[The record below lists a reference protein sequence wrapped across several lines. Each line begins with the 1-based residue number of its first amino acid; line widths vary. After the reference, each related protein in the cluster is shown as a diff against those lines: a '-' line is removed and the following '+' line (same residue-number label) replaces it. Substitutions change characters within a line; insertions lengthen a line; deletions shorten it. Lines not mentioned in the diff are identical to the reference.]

1 MNELMLPGSERK
13 QLLLGNEAIVR
24 GALEGGVRFVAAYP
38 GTPSSEIIDRF
49 FELAPEAR
57 VYVEYSVNE
66 KVSMETACAAA
77 LSGVRSLCSMK
88 HVGLN
93 VAADAFMTLAYVG
106 VKAGMVIVVADDPSL
121 HSSQNEQDNRYYAK
135 MAGVPMLEPA
145 TPEEARAM
153 TIEALRLSEAYQI
166 PCMLRTTTRVNHCR
180 GPVTFGDLPAR
191 PVSEAGET
199 GSPSQGAFKKD
210 PFNLVVI
217 PAVGRKLRLA
227 LLEKG
232 LRLQREA
239 ERSPLNFTVGSGKW
253 GVITSGVSYL
263 YVRDA
268 VHELGL
274 DQQVRILKLGFS
286 YPPPKALI
294 RSFLS
299 DLTRVLVVEEL
310 EPFLEETVRVVAQE
324 AGLRVLVAGKG
335 KGLIPRAFEL
345 DAAMVKKAMSSFFS
359 VAYRP
364 PELFSIPQLPQ
375 RPPNLC
381 PGCPHRAT
389 YYSVRKVFGDDA
401 VYPTDIGCY
410 TLGILPPLRMADF
423 LICMGSSVST
433 SGGFSKV
440 LDRPVVAFIGDS
452 TFFHGGITGLI
463 NAVSHDHRF
472 LLVVMDNGTTA
483 MTGHQPHPGVELT
496 PQGKAAPKVSLE
508 SVIRGCGVARVATV
522 NPLQIKKTQEV
533 LRDLRDQMKEP
544 GVSVLIAKSP
554 CPLFEN
560 RMLGRKQKVVFE
572 IDDSCNLCKKCLDEV
587 GCPAFVLE
595 QPGTGQAGVRINPA
609 LCSGCS
615 LCAQMCRSIKPKRL
629 EENKGGSR

>member
-1 MNELMLPGSERK
+1 MDELLQPRSDQKR
-13 QLLLGNEAIVR
+13 LLLGNEAIVR
-24 GALEGGVRFVAAYP
+24 GAIEGGVRFVAAYP

-49 FELAPEAR
+49 YQLAPEAGI
-57 VYVEYSVNE
+57 YVEYSVNE

-93 VAADAFMTLAYVG
+93 VAADAFMTLPYVG
-106 VKAGMVIVVADDPSL
+106 VKAGMVIVVADDPFL

-145 TPEEARAM
+145 TPEEAKAM
-153 TIEALRLSEAYQI
+153 TVEALALSEKYQT
-166 PCMLRTTTRVNHCR
+166 PCILRTTTRVNHCR
-180 GPVTFGDLPAR
+180 GPVTLGELP
-191 PVSEAGET
+191 VDT
-199 GSPSQGAFKKD
+199 SPPKGTFTKD

-227 LLEKG
+227 LIERLE
-232 LRLQREA
+232 RLEGETTSSA
-239 ERSPLNFTVGSGKW
+239 LNYLVGEGKW
-253 GVITSGVSYL
+253 GIITSGVSYL

-268 VHELGL
+268 LRDLGL
-274 DQQVRILKLGFS
+274 EERVKVLKLGFTF
-286 YPPPKALI
+286 PQPRKLI
-294 RSFLS
+294 KQFLS
-299 DLTRVLVVEEL
+299 GLTRVLVVEEL
-310 EPFLEETVRVVAQE
+310 EPFLEESVRLVVQE
-324 AGLRVLVAGKG
+324 AGLPVVVAGKG
-335 KGLIPRAFEL
+335 KDLIPRAFEL
-345 DAAMVKKAMSSFFS
+345 DAAKVKPAMSSFFE
-359 VAYRP
+359 VLHAAP
-364 PELFSIPQLPQ
+364 PIFSAPPLPQ

-423 LICMGSSVST
+423 LICMGSSVAT
-433 SGGFSKV
+433 AGGFSKV

-452 TFFHGGITGLI
+452 TFFHAGVTGLV

-472 LLVVMDNGTTA
+472 LLVVLDNGTTA

-496 PQGKAAPKVSLE
+496 PAGKVEPRVRLE
-508 SVIRGCGVARVATV
+508 DLIRGCGVTRIATV

-533 LRDLRDQMKEP
+533 LENLREQMKEP
-544 GVSVLIAKSP
+544 GVSVLISKSP

-560 RMLGRKQKVVFE
+560 RMLGKKQKIVFE
-572 IDDSCNLCKKCLDEV
+572 VDESCDLCKRCLEEL
-587 GCPAFVLE
+587 GCPAFLWERPTVGE
-595 QPGTGQAGVRINPA
+595 SCIRIDPT

-615 LCAQMCRSIKPKRL
+615 VCSQMCKSIKPRKL
-629 EENKGGSR
+629 EG

>member
-1 MNELMLPGSERK
+1 MDELLQPRSDRK

-49 FELAPEAR
+49 YQLAPEAGI
-57 VYVEYSVNE
+57 YVEYSVNE

-106 VKAGMVIVVADDPSL
+106 VKAGMVIVVADDPFL

-145 TPEEARAM
+145 TPEEAKAM
-153 TIEALRLSEAYQI
+153 TVEALALSEKYQT
-166 PCMLRTTTRVNHCR
+166 PCILRTTTRVNHCR
-180 GPVTFGDLPAR
+180 GPVTLGDLPVDA
-191 PVSEAGET
+191 
-199 GSPSQGAFKKD
+199 SPPKGTFTKD

-227 LLEKG
+227 LLE
-232 LRLQREA
+232 RL
-239 ERSPLNFTVGSGKW
+239 ERLEGETTASALNYPVGEGKW
-253 GVITSGVSYL
+253 GIITSGVSYL

-268 VHELGL
+268 LRDLGL
-274 DQQVRILKLGFS
+274 EERVKVLKLGFTF
-286 YPPPKALI
+286 PQPRRLI
-294 RSFLS
+294 KQFLS
-299 DLTRVLVVEEL
+299 GLTRVLVVEEL
-310 EPFLEETVRVVAQE
+310 EPFLEEAVRLVVQE
-324 AGLRVLVAGKG
+324 AGLPVVVAGKG
-335 KGLIPRAFEL
+335 KDLIPRAFEL
-345 DAAMVKKAMSSFFS
+345 DAARVKPAMSSFFE
-359 VAYRP
+359 VPHAAP
-364 PELFSIPQLPQ
+364 PIFSAPPLPQ

-423 LICMGSSVST
+423 LICMGSSVAT
-433 SGGFSKV
+433 AGGFSKV

-452 TFFHGGITGLI
+452 TFFHAGLTGLV

-472 LLVVMDNGTTA
+472 LLVVLDNGTTA

-496 PQGKAAPKVSLE
+496 PAGKVEPRVRLE
-508 SVIRGCGVARVATV
+508 DLIRGCGVTRIATV

-533 LRDLRDQMKEP
+533 LENLREQMKEP
-544 GVSVLIAKSP
+544 GVSVLISKSP

-560 RMLGRKQKVVFE
+560 RMLGKKQKIVFE
-572 IDDSCNLCKKCLDEV
+572 VDESCDLCKRCLEEL
-587 GCPAFVLE
+587 GCPAFLWERPTVGE
-595 QPGTGQAGVRINPA
+595 SCIRINPA

-615 LCAQMCRSIKPKRL
+615 VCSQMCKSIKPRKL
-629 EENKGGSR
+629 EG